1 LPESKIRSVS
11 IRVNRGKYKL
21 NKQTNL
27 HGRSGRTNIVMVVDH
42 GQTGIVASVVELAV
56 KGSTQNPAYKK

>member
-1 LPESKIRSVS
+1 
-11 IRVNRGKYKL
+11 
-21 NKQTNL
+21 
-27 HGRSGRTNIVMVVDH
+27 VDH